1 MSVAER
7 SPSSPQMLALAAAL
21 VAPAAGQ
28 AMMALAL
35 ASRAALAGM
44 LYSSMMGTPSFMGG
58 GKGK

>member
-1 MSVAER
+1 
-7 SPSSPQMLALAAAL
+7 MLLLAAAL

-35 ASRAALAGM
+35 AGRAALAGM
-44 LYSSMMGTPSFMGG
+44 LYTSMVGTPSFMEGG